1 MSRLKNNTKRK
12 QQSTKKLKK
21 RMDSEMTFDSYY
33 SNLVLDKKGNLIS
46 KKKRV
51 KDIKIINS
59 LLSCKSNLKLNLKEY
74 RFLKQTQAIDQISEK
89 QRAWLT
95 FLSNKQKNIL

>member
-1 MSRLKNNTKRK
+1 MSRVKNNTKRK
-12 QQSTKKLKK
+12 QQSTEKLKK

-51 KDIKIINS
+51 KDIKIIDS
-59 LLSCKSNLKLNLKEY
+59 LLSCKSKLKLTLKQY
-74 RFLKQTQAIDQISEK
+74 RFLKQAQAIDQITER
-89 QRAWLT
+89 QREWLT
-95 FLSNKQKNIL
+95 LLFNKQKNIL

>member
-1 MSRLKNNTKRK
+1 MSRVKNNTKRK

-21 RMDSEMTFDSYY
+21 RMDSEMSFDSYY
-33 SNLVLDKKGNLIS
+33 SNLVLDKKGKLIS

-51 KDIKIINS
+51 NDTKIINS

-74 RFLKQTQAIDQISEK
+74 RFLKQTQAIEQISEK
-89 QRAWLT
+89 QRTWLT
-95 FLSNKQKNIL
+95 FLSNKQKNTI

>member
-51 KDIKIINS
+51 NDIKIINS

-74 RFLKQTQAIDQISEK
+74 RFLKQAQAIDQISEK